1 MVSIWNTNIYN
12 SQIISPV
19 PPAGLCSTL
28 RDLGDAV
35 EAPDVP
41 VDAPDVLVPH
51 VGPDAGHVVAG
62 VQTRLSAPHLRLAP
76 GIVHGHGTPDVV
88 LTMSGGGQ
96 GTDL

>member
-1 MVSIWNTNIYN
+1 MVSIWNTNIHN
-12 SQIISPV
+12 SQIIAPV
-19 PPAGLCSTL
+19 PPSGLGPTL

-35 EAPDVP
+35 KAPNVP

-62 VQTRLSAPHLRLAP
+62 VQTRLSAPHLRLSP
-76 GIVHGHGTPDVV
+76 SVVNGHGAPDVV
-88 LTMSGGGQ
+88 LTRGGGGQ